1 MTFFALRQGYW
12 YTWRLRI
19 AHLTELTLNSEVR
32 SERLAKPPVFDVDPS
47 PCLNR
52 PGPAM
57 INLAETF
64 PQSHT
69 SALVDITHRTMSL
82 AKGILADQSRDL
94 AFEPDDAL
102 LDIGL
107 SSLDLVNL
115 MISLE
120 VEFDVMIPSTQINP
134 QNFRSVQSIAI
145 MVLALKN

>member
-1 MTFFALRQGYW
+1 
-12 YTWRLRI
+12 
-19 AHLTELTLNSEVR
+19 
-32 SERLAKPPVFDVDPS
+32 
-47 PCLNR
+47 
-52 PGPAM
+52 M